1 VIELALWI
9 GIALP
14 LALSLLLTVWPIA
27 REQTLARIALGGSAL
42 SALASLVAVAGWL
55 VQGAH
60 SIATASHPTL
70 VHGSYHFTLGLELD
84 GNAAAFL
91 LLVQFITGMVVR
103 FSRFYLHREPGFRR
117 FFRSVLLFQSAMC
130 LLTLAGNLDLM
141 FAAWELVGISSFLL
155 IAFYRERQSAVR
167 NALKTYS
174 VYRVAD
180 IGMLVA
186 ACLQASGERSGHVL
200 GLLLL
205 LAAMGKSA
213 QAPFSFWVARAM
225 EGPTPSSALFYG
237 ALSVHA
243 GAYLLLR
250 TFPLFADVTTVRV
263 CIGVVGLVTAILCSM
278 FSRVQPTIKGQIG
291 YASVTQ
297 VGIIFVEIALGF
309 SHLALLHIVSNA
321 LLRCYQ
327 LLVSPSVVA
336 HRLRQQASAGAARA
350 GATRSLYARLVPDSW
365 WPTLYAFALS
375 EGYLKD
381 VLKVALWFPLR
392 RLGAALASRR
402 RLVAVAAG
410 VLLVALAMRPVAVAI
425 KPALILVALSLSA
438 IGLAR
443 WRRPARA
450 LAWIAASNLLATAAV
465 ASSSEHARFAVLFYG
480 AAVVA
485 SCLLGIA
492 GILAAG
498 LARGVTTRFSGSW
511 PAHPIAGAIAFAGV
525 LGIAGVPLFPTFW
538 GEDLIVHATLDTS
551 RWLSFAVAAIFAANG
566 YLAMR
571 NFAYAFLGRGRSPQ
585 ASVTPLSSSGP
596 STMVRAN
603 RSSAAQSVYSWSRLV
618 STLPPSFFEIR
629 FMMKR
634 IRKL

>member
-1 VIELALWI
+1 MIELALWSS
-9 GIALP
+9 IALP
-14 LALSLLLTVWPIA
+14 LALSLLLTIVPLR
-27 REQTLARIALGGSAL
+27 RERTVARIALGGNAL
-42 SALASLVAVAGWL
+42 SALASVIAIGAWL
-55 VQGAH
+55 AH
-60 SIATASHPTL
+60 GVHALRTASHPAF
-70 VHGSYHFTLGLELD
+70 VHDSYHFTLGLELD
-84 GNAAAFL
+84 GNAAVFL
-91 LLVQFITGMVVR
+91 LLVQFIIGMVVR

-117 FFRSVLLFQSAMC
+117 FFRTVLLFQSAMC
-130 LLTLAGNLDLM
+130 LLTLADNLDLM
-141 FAAWELVGISSFLL
+141 FAGWELVGISSFLL

-180 IGMLVA
+180 IGLLMA
-186 ACLQASGERSGHVL
+186 ACLEASGERSGYL
-200 GLLLL
+200 IGLLLL

-213 QAPFSFWVARAM
+213 QVPFSFWVARAM

-250 TFPLFADVTTVRV
+250 NFTLFADVTAVRV
-263 CIGVVGLVTAILCSM
+263 CIGIVGLMTAILSSM

-297 VGIIFVEIALGF
+297 VGIIFVEIAFGL

-336 HRLRQQASAGAARA
+336 HRLRQQASAGAARR
-350 GATRSLYARLVPDSW
+350 GATFSLYARMVPDAW

-381 VLKVALWFPLR
+381 LLKVVLWFPLR
-392 RLGAALASRR
+392 RLGAALAPRR
-402 RLVAVAAG
+402 TVFAVAAG
-410 VLLVALAMRPVAVAI
+410 LVIAAVMVRPIPAVMA
-425 KPALILVALSLSA
+425 PGLIGVALSFSA

-443 WRRPARA
+443 WNMPAPA
-450 LAWIAASNLLATAAV
+450 LAWISASNLLAVAA
-465 ASSSEHARFAVLFYG
+465 AALPSTEDARFGALLDGPAVLS
-480 AAVVA
+480 
-485 SCLLGIA
+485 SCLLGVV
-492 GILAAG
+492 GIHVSG
-498 LARGVTTRFSGSW
+498 LARGVTARFAGRWQSR
-511 PAHPIAGAIAFAGV
+511 PVAGAVAFAGV

-538 GEDLIVHATLDTS
+538 GEDLIVHATLAGS

-571 NFAYAFLGRGRSPQ
+571 NFAYSFLGRSPPQ
-585 ASVTPLSSSGP
+585 PV
-596 STMVRAN
+596 
-603 RSSAAQSVYSWSRLV
+603 
-618 STLPPSFFEIR
+618 
-629 FMMKR
+629 
-634 IRKL
+634 